1 LDKIETTANKMFNF
15 YPNPEYVPGGIN
27 NFWISSP
34 PSVGGQAKVA
44 DPTAMTSVA
53 GNMDSARNADSQLFT
68 GMFSGGF
75 FTNSAAKN
83 IEDKSEELKKDRV
96 PAKSDQAAKSDR
108 VGFFGFFEIGKP
120 IGALG
125 TM

>member
-1 LDKIETTANKMFNF
+1 MLNF

-44 DPTAMTSVA
+44 APTAMTSVA
-53 GNMDSARNADSQLFT
+53 GNMESARNADSQLFK
-68 GMFSGGF
+68 GILSGGF
-75 FTNSAAKN
+75 FTNSAAGT
-83 IEDKSEELKKDRV
+83 IEDKSEEFKKDRV

-108 VGFFGFFEIGKP
+108 LGFFRFFEIGKP